1 MRRKRSARKKKMRK
15 KSLYQTASLISIAAF
30 GIAQVTP
37 SSHAVF
43 SHSVTIEDRGITTSF
58 VFPETIEG
66 LVNEIKVEVEKVATA
81 RELADSVYG
90 KLEQAESSEQ
100 ANSENNLGEIFETA
114 KASEKTAIDKMNQL
128 NIYLVQGKMEVID
141 DESAINILNVIEEG
155 TQAATELLDSIVIM
169 VKEIEEMKNQVNV
182 MITAM
187 AQAEAAALEK
197 EMIAEIAQKAL
208 EGLMNAN
215 TDAAGLL
222 TKLGPD
228 FDLNAFQAFT
238 KELVKSQA
246 DLQKALEDA
255 ENYVNELKAY
265 IDGTKEV
272 ASPEVLEE
280 AKANYEKVQQA
291 IDSLKETM
299 ENTKTT
305 NTEVQAK
312 IEQEKQR
319 QEEEA
324 QKIEQERI
332 KQEEEAKKAQ
342 QELESQSAPAA
353 GGGSSNPETPPAE
366 QVPNPEVPTTGEDGG
381 GAPNPDQP
389 PVGGEE
395 QNPSTPPEDGEQPN
409 PDQPPVEE
417 VQPNPD
423 QPPVAGEEPPVTPP
437 SNEEGQDQNDQSDGG
452 IENQPARPNDED
464 SQSGN
469 EDDINPDPS
478 ANDNEHPE
486 AEQPPNS
493 NQNNPTDKDGQDVS
507 SNDTEETKETET
519 ISSEETTTA
528 EATPNGDETQSTGQS
543 TSGSESIERDTVASL
558 NAIKM
563 EQDFYSFES
572 LILNRRDEENDLFDG
587 TAEIFSHD
595 VQKDIITMDNN
606 HKVKINI
613 RTYLPSKWNKR
624 L

>member
-15 KSLYQTASLISIAAF
+15 KALYQTASLISIAAF

-215 TDAAGLL
+215 TGAADLL

-272 ASPEVLEE
+272 ASPEVLKE

-332 KQEEEAKKAQ
+332 KQEEEAKKTQ

-366 QVPNPEVPTTGEDGG
+366 QVPNPEVPTTGEGGG

-389 PVGGEE
+389 PVADEE
-395 QNPSTPPEDGEQPN
+395 QNPSTPPEDGEQ
-409 PDQPPVEE
+409 Q
-417 VQPNPD
+417 NPD

-478 ANDNEHPE
+478 ANDNEQPE

-507 SNDTEETKETET
+507 SNDTEETKETA
-519 ISSEETTTA
+519 TA
-528 EATPNGDETQSTGQS
+528 EATPNGDETQSTDQS
-543 TSGSESIERDTVASL
+543 TSDSESIERDTVASL
-558 NAIKM
+558 NAIKV

>member
-15 KSLYQTASLISIAAF
+15 KALYQTASLISIAAF

-215 TDAAGLL
+215 TGAADLL

-272 ASPEVLEE
+272 ASPEVLKE

-332 KQEEEAKKAQ
+332 KQEEEAKKTQ

-366 QVPNPEVPTTGEDGG
+366 QVPNPEVPTTGEGGG

-389 PVGGEE
+389 PVAGEE
-395 QNPSTPPEDGEQPN
+395 QNPSTPPEDGE
-409 PDQPPVEE
+409 
-417 VQPNPD
+417 QPNPD

-478 ANDNEHPE
+478 ANDNEQPE

-507 SNDTEETKETET
+507 SNDTEETKETA
-519 ISSEETTTA
+519 TA
-528 EATPNGDETQSTGQS
+528 EATPNGDETQSTDQS
-543 TSGSESIERDTVASL
+543 TSDSESIERDTVASL
-558 NAIKM
+558 NAIKV

-572 LILNRRDEENDLFDG
+572 LILNRRDEENDFFDG

>member
-15 KSLYQTASLISIAAF
+15 KALYQTASLISIAAF

-215 TDAAGLL
+215 TGAADLL

-272 ASPEVLEE
+272 ASPEVLKE

-332 KQEEEAKKAQ
+332 KQEEEAKKTQ

-366 QVPNPEVPTTGEDGG
+366 QVPNPEVPTTGEGGG

-389 PVGGEE
+389 PVAGEE
-395 QNPSTPPEDGEQPN
+395 QNPSTPPEDGEQ
-409 PDQPPVEE
+409 Q
-417 VQPNPD
+417 NPD

-478 ANDNEHPE
+478 ANDNEQPE

-507 SNDTEETKETET
+507 SNDTEETKETA
-519 ISSEETTTA
+519 TA
-528 EATPNGDETQSTGQS
+528 EATPNGDETQSTDQS
-543 TSGSESIERDTVASL
+543 TSDSESIERDTVASL
-558 NAIKM
+558 NAIKV

>member
-1 MRRKRSARKKKMRK
+1 MIIKGILNRWLMLMRRKRSARKKKMRK
-15 KSLYQTASLISIAAF
+15 KALYQTASLISIAAF

-215 TDAAGLL
+215 TGAADLL

-272 ASPEVLEE
+272 ASPEVLKE

-332 KQEEEAKKAQ
+332 KQEEEAKKTQ

-366 QVPNPEVPTTGEDGG
+366 QVPNPEVPTTGEGGG

-389 PVGGEE
+389 PVADEE
-395 QNPSTPPEDGEQPN
+395 QNPSTPPEDGEQ
-409 PDQPPVEE
+409 Q
-417 VQPNPD
+417 NPD

-478 ANDNEHPE
+478 ANDNEQPE

-507 SNDTEETKETET
+507 SNDTEETKETA
-519 ISSEETTTA
+519 TA
-528 EATPNGDETQSTGQS
+528 EATPNGDETQSTDQS
-543 TSGSESIERDTVASL
+543 TSDSESIERDTVASL
-558 NAIKM
+558 NAIKV

>member
-15 KSLYQTASLISIAAF
+15 KALYQTASLISIAAF

-215 TDAAGLL
+215 TGAADLL

-272 ASPEVLEE
+272 ASPEVLKE

-332 KQEEEAKKAQ
+332 KQEEEAKKTQ
-342 QELESQSAPAA
+342 QELESQSAPVA

-366 QVPNPEVPTTGEDGG
+366 QVPNPEVPTTGEGGG

-389 PVGGEE
+389 PVADEE
-395 QNPSTPPEDGEQPN
+395 QNPSTPPEDGEQ
-409 PDQPPVEE
+409 Q
-417 VQPNPD
+417 NPD

-478 ANDNEHPE
+478 ANDNEQPE

-507 SNDTEETKETET
+507 SNDTEETKETA
-519 ISSEETTTA
+519 TA
-528 EATPNGDETQSTGQS
+528 EATPNGDETQSTDQS
-543 TSGSESIERDTVASL
+543 TSDSESIERDTVASL
-558 NAIKM
+558 NAIKV

>member
-1 MRRKRSARKKKMRK
+1 MIIKGILNRWLMLMRRKRSARKKKMRK
-15 KSLYQTASLISIAAF
+15 KALYQTASLISIAAF

-215 TDAAGLL
+215 TGAADLL

-272 ASPEVLEE
+272 ASPEVLKE

-332 KQEEEAKKAQ
+332 KQEEEAKKTQ
-342 QELESQSAPAA
+342 QELESQSAPVA

-366 QVPNPEVPTTGEDGG
+366 QVPNPEVPTTGEGGG

-389 PVGGEE
+389 PVADEE
-395 QNPSTPPEDGEQPN
+395 QNPSTPPEDGEQ
-409 PDQPPVEE
+409 Q
-417 VQPNPD
+417 NPD

-478 ANDNEHPE
+478 ANDNEQPE

-507 SNDTEETKETET
+507 SNDTEETKETA
-519 ISSEETTTA
+519 TA
-528 EATPNGDETQSTGQS
+528 EATPNGDETQSTDQS
-543 TSGSESIERDTVASL
+543 TSDSESIERDTVASL
-558 NAIKM
+558 NAIKV

>member
-1 MRRKRSARKKKMRK
+1 MLMRRKRSARKKKMRK
-15 KSLYQTASLISIAAF
+15 KALYQTASLISIAAF

-215 TDAAGLL
+215 TGAADLL

-272 ASPEVLEE
+272 ASPEVLKE

-332 KQEEEAKKAQ
+332 KQEEEAKKTQ

-366 QVPNPEVPTTGEDGG
+366 QVPNPEVPTTGEGGG

-389 PVGGEE
+389 PVADEE
-395 QNPSTPPEDGEQPN
+395 QNPSTPPEDGEQ
-409 PDQPPVEE
+409 Q
-417 VQPNPD
+417 NPD

-478 ANDNEHPE
+478 ANDNEQPE

-507 SNDTEETKETET
+507 SNDTEETKETA
-519 ISSEETTTA
+519 TA
-528 EATPNGDETQSTGQS
+528 EATPNGDETQSTDQS
-543 TSGSESIERDTVASL
+543 TSDSESIERDTVASL
-558 NAIKM
+558 NAIKV